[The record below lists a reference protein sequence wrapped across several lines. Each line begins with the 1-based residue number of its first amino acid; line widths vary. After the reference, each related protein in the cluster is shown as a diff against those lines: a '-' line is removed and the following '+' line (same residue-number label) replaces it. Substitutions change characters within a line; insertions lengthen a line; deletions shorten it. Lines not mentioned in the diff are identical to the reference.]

1 MNTMA
6 PTRLTELQ
14 SRRIWLATGAAAV
27 PEARGHV
34 RAAIRSWDVPVDQET
49 AVLRTSELVT
59 NAIRHEPGQEVMLV
73 IACSRGQLRVEV
85 HDTSRSWP
93 APADVSADAE
103 TGRGLL
109 LVATLSAEWGC
120 YRTTAGKAVYF
131 TLACPPEPVPSELP
145 IHQPARK

>member
-49 AVLRTSELVT
+49 AVLLTSELVT

-93 APADVSADAE
+93 APADVPEAE
-103 TGRGLL
+103 AGRGLL
-109 LVATLSAEWGC
+109 LVATLSAGWGF
-120 YRTTAGKAVYF
+120 YRTTAGKAVCF
-131 TLACPPEPVPSELP
+131 TLACPAEPVPSGFP
-145 IHQPARK
+145 IPQPARK